1 MHMLRNRI
9 WSIADAA
16 VSIQQP
22 VALRAEPRA
31 GDAERRHGL
40 RPPRPIRICFLID
53 KLTTAGTETQLL
65 ALIRNL
71 NRSRVE
77 PFLCLLRGEDA
88 ASRALEPSD
97 CPVLRLGVGSLRHPA
112 TLIKAWRLAQFL
124 RRERID
130 VLEVYFL
137 DSTYLGIPVG
147 RLAGVPYILRTRH
160 NIGHWMTPGHRRL
173 ARFLNRFVTATVAN
187 CEACRQAV
195 LADEG
200 APAASVV
207 VLENGVDLSR
217 FLGIPVAGSS
227 NRGDTPRRVGA
238 VANLRPVKGLDV
250 LLEAAAVVSA
260 SHPDIELH
268 IAGEGELR
276 PALERRAAELGLSG
290 RFGLPGSVADI
301 PAFLE
306 QLDVAVLS
314 SQAEGMSNAILEY
327 MAAGRAIVATAVG
340 GTLRLIED
348 GVHGLLVP
356 PGDPGRLALAVER
369 LLRDRALAARLGA
382 AARRRAQ
389 ERYSREA
396 MVRRFERFYHDV
408 VGGQIGVR

>member
-9 WSIADAA
+9 WSIADATVTVRQHVA
-16 VSIQQP
+16 VQAARPHS
-22 VALRAEPRA
+22 PRPA
-31 GDAERRHGL
+31 
-40 RPPRPIRICFLID
+40 RPIRVCFLID
-53 KLTTAGTETQLL
+53 QLTTAGTETQLL
-65 ALIRNL
+65 ALIHNL

-88 ASRALEPSD
+88 ASRALEPD
-97 CPVLRLGVGSLRHPA
+97 NCPVLRLGVGSLRHPA
-112 TLIKAWRLAQFL
+112 TFIKAWRLAQFL

-130 VLEVYFL
+130 VLELYFL
-137 DSTYLGIPVG
+137 DSTYVGVPVG

-173 ARFLNRFVTATVAN
+173 GGFLNRFVTATIAN

-207 VLENGVDLSR
+207 VLENGVDLAR
-217 FLGIPVAGSS
+217 YLDIPV
-227 NRGDTPRRVGA
+227 GDTPRRPDHPRRVGA

-250 LLEAAAVVSA
+250 LLEAISAVSA
-260 SHPDIELH
+260 SYPDIELQ

-276 PALERRAAELGLSG
+276 PALEDRAKELGLSG
-290 RFGLPGSVADI
+290 RFTLLGSIADI
-301 PAFLE
+301 PAFLS
-306 QLDVAVLS
+306 QLDAAVLS
-314 SQAEGMSNAILEY
+314 SRAEGMSNAILEY

-340 GTLRLIED
+340 GTLRLIDD

-356 PGDPGRLALAVER
+356 PGDARQLAQAIER
-369 LLRDRALAARLGA
+369 LLRDRDLAVRLGT

-396 MVRRFERFYHDV
+396 MVRRFENFYGGL